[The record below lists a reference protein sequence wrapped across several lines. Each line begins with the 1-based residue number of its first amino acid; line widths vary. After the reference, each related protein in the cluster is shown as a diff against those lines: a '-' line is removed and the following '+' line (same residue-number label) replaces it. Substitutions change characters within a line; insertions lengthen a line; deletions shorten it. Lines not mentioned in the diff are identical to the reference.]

1 MDCSPPGFSVRGIS
15 QARILEWVAISFSRR
30 SSWPRDWI
38 PVSCTG
44 SGFFTTEPPGKPRLQ
59 YRRITVILSLKI
71 LLFEFIR
78 LNIWSHLQFHHFI
91 QKEISVVLWVFVPVV
106 VLCVFLQEELLYAKL
121 ILSPVF
127 EETEV
132 TKKTLYDLPY
142 LYKNSEQGNGLERTL
157 IRDYELRLWT

>member
-1 MDCSPPGFSVRGIS
+1 MNCSLPGSSVPGIS
-15 QARILEWVAISFSRR
+15 QTRILKCLAISFCRETFQ
-30 SSWPRDWI
+30 PRGTNLCLLHKLFI
-38 PVSCTG
+38 
-44 SGFFTTEPPGKPRLQ
+44 TTEPPGKPRLQ

-91 QKEISVVLWVFVPVV
+91 QKEISVVLLVFVPVV